1 MNAIANQNT
10 YIKFTVAITL
20 LCVIAGLLF
29 PLSVLAETDSYS
41 DALSDLKR
49 DPAFSPTE
57 YTVLPTDY
65 SLKVI
70 QIAESIDNELYIYV
84 YQPSK
89 TDNIKASSIN
99 ISTKIDDEL
108 SFKNYQ
114 LVYLNSNGV
123 FFKYKVKDLTVS
135 TDSIRHYVISSIYRP
150 WDINIDTSLSNDN
163 QITEV
168 SYSVNRQYSFVTY
181 DNNVTCSA
189 VDIETILITSKFV
202 GYVRY
207 FDGMNLFAMS
217 CDSHF
222 VAFDTDKPI
231 DRLLEADVYF
241 TSQDY
246 EFYSGYD
253 LDGDLRFDEDT
264 YIFSN
269 KKDNYAYLK
278 YTDKVDHNGGNLF
291 SRTYTWDRI
300 QSVADF
306 INTEKRENIYRCGV
320 IDVSYGSQLT
330 DYALR
335 ELSNKQWV
343 LRFTETDM
351 KETANATTGSYY
363 SKGTLVGDVTILRLK
378 FETDGKVYNLGVIDN
393 KQNGAR
399 EPSNNSSL
407 KVQLNENGKKLIGW
421 IVVIIIVIIL
431 LPIIVEIIKSII
443 KTPAK
448 IIKANRNKRKRR

>member
-1 MNAIANQNT
+1 MNANCFQNT

-49 DPAFSPTE
+49 DPDFTPTE
-57 YTVLPTDY
+57 YTVFSNDY

-70 QIAESIDNELYIYV
+70 QIAESIDKELYVYV

-89 TDNIKASSIN
+89 TDTIKASSIN
-99 ISTKIDDEL
+99 ISTEIDDRL
-108 SFKNYQ
+108 NFKNYQ

-123 FFKYKVKDLTVS
+123 FFKYKVKNFTVA
-135 TDSIRHYVISSIYRP
+135 TDTIRHYVISSIYRP
-150 WDINIDTSLSNDN
+150 WDINIDTTLSNDN

-181 DNNVTCSA
+181 ENNVTCSA

-202 GYVRY
+202 GFVRY
-207 FDGMNLFAMS
+207 SDGFKLYTGA

-222 VAFDTDKPI
+222 VAFNTDKPI
-231 DRLLEADVYF
+231 DKLLEADVYY
-241 TSQDY
+241 TSQK
-246 EFYSGYD
+246 YSKVTAPFAGENIAF
-253 LDGDLRFDEDT
+253 GD
-264 YIFSN
+264 

-278 YTDKVDHNGGNLF
+278 YTDKVEHNGGGLF
-291 SRTYTWDRI
+291 AWTYTWDRI
-300 QSVADF
+300 QSVDDF
-306 INTEKRENIYRCGV
+306 IKGENRENIYHGAV
-320 IDVSYGSQLT
+320 LDVKASIKLT
-330 DYALR
+330 DEALNQ
-335 ELSNKQWV
+335 LKGKKWV
-343 LRFTETDM
+343 LRFAETSYSLSSS
-351 KETANATTGSYY
+351 AGTTS
-363 SKGTLVGDVTILRLK
+363 SFSTLVGDVTILRLK

-393 KQNGAR
+393 KQNGGR

-421 IVVIIIVIIL
+421 LVVIIIAIIL

>member
-10 YIKFTVAITL
+10 YIKFSIAITL

-29 PLSVLAETDSYS
+29 PLSVSAETDSYS
-41 DALSDLKR
+41 DVLSDLKR

-57 YTVLPTDY
+57 YTVFSNDY

-70 QIAESIDNELYIYV
+70 QIAESIDKELYIYV
-84 YQPSK
+84 YQPSN

-123 FFKYKVKDLTVS
+123 FFKYKVKDLIVS

-150 WDINIDTSLSNDN
+150 WDINIDTTLSNDN

-168 SYSVNRQYSFVTY
+168 SYGVNRQYSFVTY
-181 DNNVTCSA
+181 ENNVTCSA

-202 GYVRY
+202 GFVRY
-207 FDGMNLFAMS
+207 SDGFKLYTGA

-222 VAFDTDKPI
+222 VAFNTDKPI
-231 DRLLEADVYF
+231 DKLLEADVYY
-241 TSQDY
+241 TSQ
-246 EFYSGYD
+246 EYSKVTAPFVGEKNAF
-253 LDGDLRFDEDT
+253 GD
-264 YIFSN
+264 

-278 YTDKVDHNGGNLF
+278 YTDKVEHNGGGLF
-291 SRTYTWDRI
+291 AWTYTWDRI
-300 QSVADF
+300 QSVDDF
-306 INTEKRENIYRCGV
+306 IKGENRENIYHGAV
-320 IDVSYGSQLT
+320 LDVKASIKLT
-330 DYALR
+330 DEALNQ
-335 ELSNKQWV
+335 LKGKKWV
-343 LRFTETDM
+343 LRFAETSYSLSSS
-351 KETANATTGSYY
+351 AGTTS
-363 SKGTLVGDVTILRLK
+363 SFSTLVGDVTILRLK

-393 KQNGAR
+393 KQNGGR